1 MIIFEQFFTSSSGK
15 ELSAGVCEAN
25 YLDLYSLLSRYP
37 DTFTLKR
44 NGKDS
49 LSVSYRDQRIF
60 ILGEETALDQLEN
73 MMVANLKVDIIT
85 PYQEGFDSGFGKSSV
100 KNNPYNQMTQP
111 DEYEDWEN
119 GFEDG
124 INHTNDRYM
133 EQCRKAFLHILF
145 HS

>member
-49 LSVSYRDQRIF
+49 FHIGISGSLSS
-60 ILGEETALDQLEN
+60 E
-73 MMVANLKVDIIT
+73 KK
-85 PYQEGFDSGFGKSSV
+85 PPS
-100 KNNPYNQMTQP
+100 
-111 DEYEDWEN
+111 
-119 GFEDG
+119 
-124 INHTNDRYM
+124 INS
-133 EQCRKAFLHILF
+133 KI
-145 HS
+145 